1 MKALSATLLVTLASS
16 LTFSNFHRSLPVLH
30 QNPKTISLFSIENE
44 PGNFVASIVCVKIE
58 GVSMFY
64 ELSGGSVCGTQVFG
78 TIEQINEIAGKIS
91 ASLTDSNSFALI
103 EISVGLI
110 NGETIIKS
118 DMMIFAPNV
127 LKFQDVRNYIK
138 VDQTNLAIEV
148 AIFDLEYL
156 TLSSTFSVE
165 AISEWPSNLKVF
177 TSGLSLS
184 LYFSEPF
191 TSPLNENNE
200 FSVSFKL
207 RDNVTGLLSEIQ
219 NIRVEVTEAL
229 LPRDNNGSLTF
240 IGIISIIIL
249 SIFLFAL
256 NPNNWSSTKKMQN
269 EIEEKDEEIG
279 NNVSESKEVSNEKD
293 FAEIEKLN
301 LSETTDSI
309 NESEIKDA
317 VISRVSAIDIVR
329 NMEDLSCE

>member
-1 MKALSATLLVTLASS
+1 MKALSATLLITLASS

-44 PGNFVASIVCVKIE
+44 PGNFVASIICVRTE
-58 GVSMFY
+58 GVSILY
-64 ELSGGSVCGTQVFG
+64 ENSGGSVCGTQIFG
-78 TIEQINEIAGKIS
+78 TITQINEIVGKIS
-91 ASLTDSNSFALI
+91 ASLTDANSFALI

-156 TLSSTFSVE
+156 TLSSTFSVK
-165 AISEWPSNLKVF
+165 AISDWPSNLKVF

-184 LYFSEPF
+184 FYFSEPF

-200 FSVSFKL
+200 FSVSFQL
-207 RDNVTGLLSEIQ
+207 RDNVTGLLSDIQ

-229 LPRDNNGSLTF
+229 LPRDHNSYLTF
-240 IGIISIIIL
+240 IGIISLIIL

-256 NPNNWSSTKKMQN
+256 NPNNWSSSKKLQY
-269 EIEEKDEEIG
+269 EVEKKDEEIG
-279 NNVSESKEVSNEKD
+279 NSVSKSEEVSNEND
-293 FAEIEKLN
+293 FAENEKLN

-309 NESEIKDA
+309 NQSEIKDA
-317 VISRVSAIDIVR
+317 VVSRVSAIDIVR
-329 NMEDLSCE
+329 NMEDLSYE